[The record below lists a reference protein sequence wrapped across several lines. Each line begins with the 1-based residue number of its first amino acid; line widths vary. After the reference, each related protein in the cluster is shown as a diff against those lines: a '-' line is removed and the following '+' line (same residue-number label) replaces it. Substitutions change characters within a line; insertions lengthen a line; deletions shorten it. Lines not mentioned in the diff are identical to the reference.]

1 MFSYNR
7 FKNQVVA
14 RIIGRFPALAKR
26 LVDSHS
32 PWESEDIPW
41 TPVTRP
47 LSLSQVSLVTTA
59 GVHLKSQ
66 TPFNMQDPYG
76 DPTYRE
82 ISAETSL
89 SDLMITHDYY
99 DHTDADKDLNI
110 VFPLDR
116 LHEFKKVKPPRSI
129 FLKWPFGHPL
139 GEPFQVAQ
147 QRAVLTKAFEALQ
160 HIKTP
165 GEIVD
170 IPFRWKKETY

>member
-32 PWESEDIPW
+32 PWESEGTPW

-47 LSLSQVSLVTTA
+47 LSVSQVSLVTTA
-59 GVHLKSQ
+59 GVHLKTQ
-66 TPFNMQDPYG
+66 KPFDMQDPYG
-76 DPTYRE
+76 DPTYRK

-116 LHEFKKVKPPRSI
+116 LHEFKQENLIGRVADLHYGFMGHIDGPHIPTLI
-129 FLKWPFGHPL
+129 FQNAPEVARKLKDSG
-139 GEPFQVAQ
+139 
-147 QRAVLTKAFEALQ
+147 TDIALL
-160 HIKTP
+160 TP
-165 GEIVD
+165 G
-170 IPFRWKKETY
+170 